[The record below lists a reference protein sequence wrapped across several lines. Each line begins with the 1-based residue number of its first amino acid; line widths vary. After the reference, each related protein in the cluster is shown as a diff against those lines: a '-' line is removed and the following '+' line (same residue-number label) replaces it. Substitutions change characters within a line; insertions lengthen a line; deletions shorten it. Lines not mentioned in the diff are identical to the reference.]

1 MRLLNLTRDSSGR
14 AVSRAESTAAAL
26 FGIDFI
32 GEELLA
38 DACGTLLVDNVCDI
52 FVAEEVEC
60 RENRV
65 RSCLTEGAE
74 RSGFYVVCEFFE
86 LVKICLLYTSDAADE

>member
-74 RSGFYVVCEFFE
+74 RSEV
-86 LVKICLLYTSDAADE
+86 LLYRYGRESTYRRIRRP